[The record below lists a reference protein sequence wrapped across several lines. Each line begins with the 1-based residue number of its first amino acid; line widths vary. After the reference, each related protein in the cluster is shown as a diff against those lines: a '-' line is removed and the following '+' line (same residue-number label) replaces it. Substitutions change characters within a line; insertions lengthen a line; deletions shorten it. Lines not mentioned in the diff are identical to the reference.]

1 MDTTFT
7 FAQLIKAG
15 SPVQS
20 ILLWVMAILFFIL
33 VVILL
38 SRLLRKLFGRPASV
52 EPQQRPVSRRSRS
65 SKPVSSLLKDE
76 SVSGEHVAASVTRQ
90 AISPEDSDEIP
101 SDSLFSEIGVPEEIP
116 ESIAAKPAPE
126 QKEFMVRSSQESAS
140 HTGKARSWTSR
151 SLFGKSVIGVQRELP
166 RMDPGELPIADE
178 SDYAFGPITPSLAVL
193 LPESEAKQQVVKKEL
208 IEAGHYEPHAWHNLA
223 AVRYLGLMLPLIIF
237 GAGLAIFGTPG
248 TEWIW
253 LSAMV
258 AGSIL
263 GWAVP
268 RLMVRSQAAKRKAE
282 IEQALPDVLDLL
294 NMCTSQGMTLRSGL
308 ARVAWETTDVYPAI
322 SEELRIVTAQANIDT
337 LDHALSNM
345 NERVDLPELHALSSL
360 LIQTEK
366 MGTNVSDALTD
377 YSDGMRATLQQR
389 ADQKAN
395 TATFKLLFPTVLC
408 LMPAVY
414 MFLLGP
420 AVVELSDF
428 FKGGGLSQYNQ
439 VERNR

>member
-7 FAQLIKAG
+7 FAQLIEAG
-15 SPVQS
+15 SPLQS
-20 ILLWVMAILFFIL
+20 ILLWIMAILFFVL

-38 SRLLRKLFGRPASV
+38 ARFLRYLFGSGNAV
-52 EPQQRPVSRRSRS
+52 EPREVRRSRTRRP

-76 SVSGEHVAASVTRQ
+76 SVSSEHVAASVTRQ

-116 ESIAAKPAPE
+116 ESIAANPAPE
-126 QKEFMVRSSQESAS
+126 KKEFVVRSSQESAS
-140 HTGKARSWTSR
+140 YTGKARSWTSR
-151 SLFGKSVIGVQRELP
+151 SLFGKSIVGAQRELP
-166 RMDPGELPIADE
+166 HLDPGELPFADE
-178 SDYAFGPITPSLAVL
+178 SDYVFGPITPSLAVL
-193 LPESEAKQQVVKKEL
+193 LPESQAKRQIIKKEL
-208 IEAGHYEPHAWHNLA
+208 IEAGYYEPHAWHNLA
-223 AVRYLGLMLPLIIF
+223 AIRYLGLMLPLILF
-237 GAGLAIFGTPG
+237 GIPLAFYPG

-253 LSAMV
+253 LPAMV
-258 AGSIL
+258 AGSIM
-263 GWAVP
+263 GWAIP
-268 RLMVRSQAAKRKAE
+268 RLVVRSQAAKRKAE

-308 ARVAWETTDVYPAI
+308 ARVAWETADVYPAI
-322 SEELRIVTAQANIDT
+322 SNELRIVTTQANIDT
-337 LDHALSNM
+337 LEHALVNM
-345 NERVDLPELHALSSL
+345 NERIDLPELHALSSL
-360 LIQTEK
+360 LIQTER

-428 FKGGGLSQYNQ
+428 FKGGGISQFSQ

>member
-7 FAQLIKAG
+7 FAQLVKAG

-38 SRLLRKLFGRPASV
+38 SRLLRKLFGRSASV
-52 EPQQRPVSRRSRS
+52 ERQQRPVSRRSRS

-116 ESIAAKPAPE
+116 ESIAAKPVPE

-151 SLFGKSVIGVQRELP
+151 SLFGKSVIGAQRELP

-178 SDYAFGPITPSLAVL
+178 SDYAFGSITPSLAVL

-208 IEAGHYEPHAWHNLA
+208 IQAGHYEPHAWHNLA

-248 TEWIW
+248 TEWMW

-428 FKGGGLSQYNQ
+428 FKGGGLRQYNQ

>member
-7 FAQLIKAG
+7 FAQLISG
-15 SPVQS
+15 DSPLKTP
-20 ILLWVMAILFFIL
+20 LLWLFAILIFVL
-33 VVILL
+33 AVVVLAKY
-38 SRLLRKLFGRPASV
+38 LRKLFGRSSSSERPGS
-52 EPQQRPVSRRSRS
+52 PVSRKPRTQKPAS
-65 SKPVSSLLKDE
+65 SVPEQV
-76 SVSGEHVAASVTRQ
+76 
-90 AISPEDSDEIP
+90 ISSDEIP

-116 ESIAAKPAPE
+116 ESILAEPAAE
-126 QKEFMVRSSQESAS
+126 QEQLMVRSTQESAGY
-140 HTGKARSWTSR
+140 TGKARSWTSR
-151 SLFGKSVIGVQRELP
+151 SLFGKSVIGAQRELP
-166 RMDPGELPIADE
+166 RVEPGELSVTDE
-178 SDYAFGPITPSLAVL
+178 DDYIWGPTVTTSLAAC
-193 LPESEAKQQVVKKEL
+193 LPESETKQQAIKKEL
-208 IEAGHYEPHAWHNLA
+208 IQAGHYEPHAWQNLA
-223 AVRYLGLMLPLIIF
+223 AVRYLGLVLPLILF
-237 GAGLAIFGTPG
+237 GIPMAFFPG

-253 LSAMV
+253 LPAMV
-258 AGSIL
+258 AGSAM
-263 GWAVP
+263 GWAIP
-268 RLMVRSQAAKRKAE
+268 RLMVRSRAAKRKSE

-308 ARVAWETTDVYPAI
+308 ARVAWETTDVYPAMAD
-322 SEELRIVTAQANIDT
+322 ELRIVTAQANIDT
-337 LDHALSNM
+337 LEHALSNM

-428 FKGGGLSQYNQ
+428 FKGGGISQYNQ
-439 VERNR
+439 VDTNR